1 MIKSRKMRRKIPVLK
16 ISMEEGSDYSQLME
30 IPEVQKVVI
39 EETVYAIKDGMAKN
53 KKIISLFE
61 VANTNCYIDLEKNKW
76 KSTLEHT
83 IEYFVEKEDYNK
95 CIEIRNLIDKL

>member
-1 MIKSRKMRRKIPVLK
+1 MIKSRRMRRKIPVLR
-16 ISMEEGSDYSQLME
+16 ISIEPGADYSQITE
-30 IPEVQKVVI
+30 IPEMQQVVL

-53 KKIISLFE
+53 KSIISLFE

-83 IEYFVEKEDYNK
+83 IEYFVEKEDYK
-95 CIEIRNLIDKL
+95 TCIEIRDLIDKL